1 MPDPGLADHLVGR
14 DYELARL
21 ISCAVDASAG
31 HGKAVLIEGE
41 PGIGKSTL
49 VQAACAAAAERGC
62 QVFWG
67 AGDELGQ
74 ALPLLPILDG
84 LRVREPSGNPRQ
96 ETIVALLRGEVASG
110 HSEDVPTAL
119 AEQLLALVSELC
131 TDLPTVLVVD
141 DLQWADHASVTLWE
155 RLSRSARHMPL
166 LLVGMMR
173 PVPQREDLLA
183 LRHTADLTEHLELS
197 GLPGEAVTELVEILA
212 GGKPDEEL
220 LKLADGAAGNPL
232 YLTELV
238 GALTRGS
245 SLTVCAGAAEITS
258 DRAPG
263 SLSAAIAD
271 RLRFVPSWVREVLR
285 GAALLGVDFAVPDLA
300 TVLHRGVADLVP
312 AVNEARAAGVLA
324 ESGTGLGFRHPL
336 IRAALY
342 EQIPAPVRTAWHS
355 EAARALAASGAPAA
369 RVARQ
374 LLQVTRRPA
383 DGAEPMDEWILRW
396 LADTAPLLV
405 GQAPRAAADLLRGA
419 VASAPAGTPQHD
431 DLACRLAEAL
441 YRVGD
446 VTEAE
451 RVASRAL
458 AATDDPDL
466 LVDLHWTLAQCRT
479 LPGRFTESLAA
490 LNQALSH
497 PGISGR
503 NRARLLVATART
515 YRHLGQVEMAGK
527 VAAEALDEATDAGD
541 DWAVGWALQVLIIV
555 AMMQGRMADALPLFD
570 QALTVTEGDPA
581 LTDLRLLLQVNK
593 AVTLGDLDQY
603 DRAFTAAR
611 QAQKLADRV
620 GITVRR
626 AQAQSCLGQLLF
638 HTGRWDDAMA
648 EVGVLD
654 EVPKEPEVACCDHG
668 VAAVI
673 SLHRGQA
680 DAARGHLAAAAP
692 HAERIGNRVV
702 GTLALARSQAF
713 EQAGAL
719 TQALSVLTGLA
730 ENAEELDE
738 VEDLLVDGVRL
749 ATKLGDR
756 ATAQSLADRAAA
768 LADGSQIPH
777 RQANALC
784 CRGFVDR
791 DADGLLR
798 AADCYR
804 EARRPLLGAKALEAA
819 AGAFVDQDQRAPARA
834 AFSRAV
840 DVYASLG
847 ATRDV
852 DRLQARFRAHGIR
865 RAPRVK
871 HRRASRG
878 WESLTPAEAKIAA
891 LVAEGMTNPQIAARL
906 FLSHRTVGT
915 HVSHILGK
923 LDVRSRIDIARE
935 VTDRRAVAS

>member
-1 MPDPGLADHLVGR
+1 M
-14 DYELARL
+14 
-21 ISCAVDASAG
+21 
-31 HGKAVLIEGE
+31 
-41 PGIGKSTL
+41 
-49 VQAACAAAAERGC
+49 
-62 QVFWG
+62 
-67 AGDELGQ
+67 
-74 ALPLLPILDG
+74 
-84 LRVREPSGNPRQ
+84 
-96 ETIVALLRGEVASG
+96 
-110 HSEDVPTAL
+110 
-119 AEQLLALVSELC
+119 
-131 TDLPTVLVVD
+131 
-141 DLQWADHASVTLWE
+141 LWE
-155 RLSRSARHMPL
+155 RLSRSARHLPL

-183 LRHTADLTEHLELS
+183 LRHTADLTARFQLG
-197 GLPGEAVTELVEILA
+197 GLREEAVTELVETLV

-220 LKLADGAAGNPL
+220 MRLADGAAGNPL

-238 GALTRGS
+238 DALARSS
-245 SLTVCAGAAEITS
+245 SLTVSGGAVELTS

-285 GAALLGVDFAVPDLA
+285 AAALLGVDFAVPDLA
-300 TVLHRGVADLVP
+300 TVLDRGVGDLIP
-312 AVNEARAAGVLA
+312 AVDEARAAGVLT
-324 ESGTGLGFRHPL
+324 ESGNGLSFRHPL

-342 EQIPAPVRTAWHS
+342 EEIPAPMRVAWHR
-355 EAARALAASGAPAA
+355 EAARALAEAGAPAA

-383 DGAEPMDEWILRW
+383 DVAEPMDEWIQCW
-396 LADTAPLLV
+396 LTGTAPLLV
-405 GQAPRAAADLLRGA
+405 GQAPRAAVELLREA
-419 VASAPAGTPQHD
+419 VVSAPASSPQHD
-431 DLACRLAEAL
+431 KLACRLAEAL

-446 VTEAE
+446 ATEAE
-451 RVASRAL
+451 RVATRVL

-466 LVDLHWTLAQCRT
+466 LVDLHWTLSQCRT
-479 LPGRFTESLAA
+479 LPGRFSESLAA

-515 YRHLGQVEMAGK
+515 HRHLGQVEMAGQ
-527 VAAEALDEATDAGD
+527 VAVDALAEATDAGD
-541 DWAVGWALQVLIIV
+541 DWAVGWALHMLIVV

-570 QALTVTEGDPA
+570 RALTVTEADPA

-603 DRAFTAAR
+603 DGAFTAAR
-611 QAQKLADRV
+611 QAQQLADRV

-638 HTGRWDDAMA
+638 HTGHWDDAMA
-648 EVGVLD
+648 EVGVLE

-673 SLHRGQA
+673 SLHRGEV
-680 DAARGHLAAAAP
+680 DTARGHLVAAAP

-719 TQALSVLTGLA
+719 TQALDVLTGLA

-749 ATKLGDR
+749 ATKVGDA
-756 ATAQSLADRAAA
+756 ATARTLADRAMA
-768 LADGSQIPH
+768 LADDTEIPH

-784 CRGFVDR
+784 CRGLVDR
-791 DADGLLR
+791 DPARLLR
-798 AADCYR
+798 AAERYDD
-804 EARRPLLGAKALEAA
+804 ARRPLLGAKALEAA
-819 AGAFVDQDQRAPARA
+819 AGVFVDHGDRDPARA

-852 DRLQARFRAHGIR
+852 ARLQARFRAHGIR

-871 HRRASRG
+871 HRRARRG
-878 WESLTPAEAKIAA
+878 WDSLTPAEAKIAA

-906 FLSHRTVGT
+906 FLSHRTVAT

-923 LDVRSRIDIARE
+923 LDLRSRIDIARE
-935 VTDRRAVAS
+935 ATDRRAVAG